1 MYSGSNRNFIQGDH
15 HTLNSMPDS
24 SYDLI
29 IAIGVL
35 HHINDLIL
43 EEFLKESYR
52 LLRPGGRL
60 TTFDPV
66 LHNSQSKLSRWVV
79 KRDRG
84 EWVRGE
90 TGYIRPIQ
98 QIFNT
103 KPISKIYSNLLKIPY
118 DHIAIDTTKLANKL
132 SKTK

>member
-1 MYSGSNRNFIQGDH
+1 MYSESNRKFIQGDH
-15 HTLNSMPDS
+15 ETLKGMPNS

-43 EEFLKESYR
+43 KEFLKESYR

-66 LHNSQSKLSRWVV
+66 LHNSQSNLSRWVV

-84 EWVRGE
+84 QWVRGDTE
-90 TGYIRPIQ
+90 YITAIQ

-103 KPISKIYSNLLKIPY
+103 KPISKIYSNLLRIPY
-118 DHIAIDTTKLANKL
+118 DHIALEATK
-132 SKTK
+132 